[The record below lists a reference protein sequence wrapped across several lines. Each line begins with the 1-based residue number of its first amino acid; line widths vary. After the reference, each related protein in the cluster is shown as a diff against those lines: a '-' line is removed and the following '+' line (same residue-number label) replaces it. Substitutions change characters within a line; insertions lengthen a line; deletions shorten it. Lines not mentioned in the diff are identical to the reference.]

1 MSKDNNFTYEVIE
14 KDEENPLNDKIRKS
28 GISVEF
34 QMFELDH
41 QQENYLKHLDQIRAQ
56 LNLEDAKQKN
66 VEDNHADAVALVSEL
81 EPTKQEAIRI
91 WLNAKKII
99 DEGGPARDMYEEAL
113 EEHNKEVE
121 EIVKAI
127 GWEPPQDAEEN
138 NETNDE
144 TEEVGESDSE

>member
-1 MSKDNNFTYEVIE
+1 M
-14 KDEENPLNDKIRKS
+14 
-28 GISVEF
+28 
-34 QMFELDH
+34 
-41 QQENYLKHLDQIRAQ
+41 
-56 LNLEDAKQKN
+56 
-66 VEDNHADAVALVSEL
+66 
-81 EPTKQEAIRI
+81 
-91 WLNAKKII
+91 NAKKII